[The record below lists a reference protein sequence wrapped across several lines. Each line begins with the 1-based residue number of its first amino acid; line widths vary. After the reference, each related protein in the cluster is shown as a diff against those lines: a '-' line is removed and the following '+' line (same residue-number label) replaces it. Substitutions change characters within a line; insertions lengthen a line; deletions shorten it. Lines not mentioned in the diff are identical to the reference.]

1 MAQDIFEEVGKRTP
15 YIMPQT
21 INFEAMMDKALT
33 PEKTARK
40 SKLVMMRWLS
50 ASAAAV
56 AVVVLFFTFT
66 SSPAV
71 ADPAKEYNAAVESFC
86 KNASNEQMEIQ
97 MDMAEADIIPNMDDY
112 GEYYN

>member
-1 MAQDIFEEVGKRTP
+1 MAQDIFEEIGKRTP

-21 INFEAMMDKALT
+21 INFEAMMEKALT
-33 PEKTARK
+33 PEKKGK
-40 SKLVMMRWLS
+40 SKFAMMRWLS

-56 AVVVLFFTFT
+56 AAVILVITFT

-86 KNASNEQMEIQ
+86 NNASNEQMEMQI
-97 MDMAEADIIPNMDDY
+97 DMADADIVPNMDDY
-112 GEYYN
+112 GEYYY